1 MNNLILAQIKSLKMN
16 QLSKHAVKALY
27 LLTFSFVMTSCAKDV
42 EVDDCQAYEW
52 KYDGKEGVNSWSVC
66 YSECAGS
73 KQSPLDIKDATVQAG
88 LSQLQF
94 SLKESPVS
102 ITYNGHTLEQEWEPG
117 SKLTIG
123 SNTFELAQF
132 HFHTRSEHT
141 ISGKRYPMEIHFVHK
156 QSTSSAIAVVGVMVE
171 AGAENP
177 MIKLLSTDLPT
188 EVDEEYKSNAPV
200 LLSGLMP
207 ANKGYFYYPGSLTT
221 PPCSE
226 VVSWYVLKTPIQ
238 ASSKQINA
246 IQQIISENNR
256 PAQAL
261 AGRTIVSTQD

>member
-1 MNNLILAQIKSLKMN
+1 
-16 QLSKHAVKALY
+16 
-27 LLTFSFVMTSCAKDV
+27 
-42 EVDDCQAYEW
+42 
-52 KYDGKEGVNSWSVC
+52 
-66 YSECAGS
+66 
-73 KQSPLDIKDATVQAG
+73 
-88 LSQLQF
+88 
-94 SLKESPVS
+94 LKESPVS
-102 ITYNGHTLEQEWEPG
+102 IFYNGHTLEQEWEPG

-156 QSTSSAIAVVGVMVE
+156 QSTSSAIAVVGVLVE

-188 EVDEEYKSNAPV
+188 EVDEEYKSNTPV

-207 ANKGYFYYPGSLTT
+207 ANKGYFYYSGSLTT

-226 VVSWYVLKTPIQ
+226 VVSWYVLKNPIQ
-238 ASSKQINA
+238 ASTKQINA
-246 IQQIISENNR
+246 IQQIISDNNR
-256 PAQAL
+256 PTQAL

>member
-1 MNNLILAQIKSLKMN
+1 MYYFWPKIKPNKMN
-16 QLSKHAVKALY
+16 QLSKHAVKAFY
-27 LLTFSFVMTSCAKDV
+27 LLTFSIAMTSCAKDV

-66 YSECAGS
+66 FSECAGS

-94 SLKESPVS
+94 SFKESPVS
-102 ITYNGHTLEQEWEPG
+102 IFYNGHTLEQEWEPG

-123 SNTFELAQF
+123 TNTFELAQF

-188 EVDEEYKSNAPV
+188 EVDVKYKNNTPV

-207 ANKGYFYYPGSLTT
+207 TNKGYFYYPGSLTT

-256 PAQAL
+256 PTQPL
-261 AGRTIVSTQD
+261 SGRTIVSTKD

>member
-1 MNNLILAQIKSLKMN
+1 MYTLLKNTLKVFSL
-16 QLSKHAVKALY
+16 
-27 LLTFSFVMTSCAKDV
+27 FSFFSVITSCAKDI
-42 EVDDCQAYEW
+42 EVDDCQAYKW
-52 KYDGKEGVNSWSVC
+52 KYDGKEGVNTWSVC
-66 YSECAGS
+66 FSECAGTR
-73 KQSPLDIKDATVQAG
+73 QSPLDIKDATVQSG
-88 LSQLQF
+88 LSPLRF

-102 ITYNGHTLEQEWEPG
+102 IFYNGHTLEQEWEPG

-156 QSTSSAIAVVGVMVE
+156 QSTSSAIAVVGVLVE

-188 EVDEEYKSNAPV
+188 EVDEEYKSNTPV

-207 ANKGYFYYPGSLTT
+207 TNKGYYYYPGSLTT

-226 VVSWYVLKTPIQ
+226 VVSWYVLKNPIQ
-238 ASSKQINA
+238 ASTKQINA
-246 IQQIISENNR
+246 IQQIISDNNR
-256 PAQAL
+256 PTQAL

>member
-1 MNNLILAQIKSLKMN
+1 MN

-27 LLTFSFVMTSCAKDV
+27 LLTFSFVMTSCAKDI
-42 EVDDCQAYEW
+42 EVDDCQSPSHKW
-52 KYDGKEGVNSWSVC
+52 TYDGKEGVNSWSIC

-102 ITYNGHTLEQEWEPG
+102 ITYNGHTLEQEWVPG

-123 SNTFELAQF
+123 SNTFELDQF

-156 QSTSSAIAVVGVMVE
+156 QSTSNAIAVVGVMVE

-177 MIKLLSTDLPT
+177 MIKLLSIDLPM

>member
-1 MNNLILAQIKSLKMN
+1 MYHLLKNTLKVFSL
-16 QLSKHAVKALY
+16 LSF
-27 LLTFSFVMTSCAKDV
+27 FSIMTSCVKDI

-66 YSECAGS
+66 FSECAGTR
-73 KQSPLDIKDATVQAG
+73 QSPLDIKDATVQAG

-94 SLKESPVS
+94 SFKESPVS
-102 ITYNGHTLEQEWEPG
+102 IFYNGHTLEQEWVPG

-123 SNTFELAQF
+123 TNTFELAQF

-171 AGAENP
+171 TGAENP

-188 EVDEEYKSNAPV
+188 EVDEEYKSNAPASFRIDASKQRLF
-200 LLSGLMP
+200 LLSRL
-207 ANKGYFYYPGSLTT
+207 
-221 PPCSE
+221 
-226 VVSWYVLKTPIQ
+226 
-238 ASSKQINA
+238 INYA
-246 IQQIISENNR
+246 TLFRSC
-256 PAQAL
+256 
-261 AGRTIVSTQD
+261 

>member
-1 MNNLILAQIKSLKMN
+1 
-16 QLSKHAVKALY
+16 
-27 LLTFSFVMTSCAKDV
+27 
-42 EVDDCQAYEW
+42 
-52 KYDGKEGVNSWSVC
+52 
-66 YSECAGS
+66 
-73 KQSPLDIKDATVQAG
+73 
-88 LSQLQF
+88 
-94 SLKESPVS
+94 LKESPVS

-171 AGAENP
+171 TGAENP

-226 VVSWYVLKTPIQ
+226 VVSWYVLKNPIQ
-238 ASSKQINA
+238 ASSKQISA

-256 PAQAL
+256 PSQPL
-261 AGRTIVSTQD
+261 SGRTIVSTQD